1 MWTHIIGCLFY
12 KKMEELIMEAK
23 TALVK
28 YIFLDV
34 VNYSYERTVEA
45 QSEII
50 NILNRIV
57 KETIE
62 PFKLNQE
69 NLIYLPTGDGIC
81 ICIINT
87 IDPYDIHL
95 QIAITILQKL
105 DLYNKQQDDE
115 KRKFNI
121 RIGINENQDNIITDI
136 NENTNVAGAGINYAQ
151 RIMGM
156 AEGNQIFI
164 GQSVYDK
171 LVQREKYNNKFY
183 RETQIIKHD
192 IPYTAYQYI
201 NKELTFINSITKKE
215 ILKTVVKEEK
225 IPKQIIV
232 YLYFTKYFEKDIIR
246 LSGRGSN
253 TYTLNILLYYLTE
266 DYMSFE
272 SMDNLERKKWK
283 SKIFKDS
290 INSFDKAFQL
300 IENAFFWLICDSRTY
315 YISHLELNKWTK
327 LFKNDFLSYNKN
339 FEKQIKKEWTGI
351 SKEIITYL
359 PLMYPWLQ
367 DEEKYNS

>member
-1 MWTHIIGCLFY
+1 
-12 KKMEELIMEAK
+12 MEAK

-34 VNYSYERTVEA
+34 VNYSHKRSVEA
-45 QSEII
+45 QTEII

-62 PFKLNQE
+62 PFNLNRE
-69 NLIYLPTGDGIC
+69 NLIFLPTGDGIC

-105 DLYNKQQDDE
+105 DICNNQQDDE

-156 AEGNQIFI
+156 ANDNQIFV

-171 LVQREKYNNKFY
+171 LVQREKYNDKFY
-183 RETQIIKHD
+183 SITQIIKHN
-192 IPYTAYQYI
+192 IPYTAYQYT
-201 NKELTFINSITKKE
+201 NNELSFINNITKQETIKSNIIEEIIPKE
-215 ILKTVVKEEK
+215 IA
-225 IPKQIIV
+225 V
-232 YLYFTKYFEKDIIR
+232 YRYFTTYFEEDIIR
-246 LSGRGSN
+246 LSGHGSN
-253 TYTLNILLYYLTE
+253 NYTLNILLYYLTE
-266 DYMSFE
+266 DYMNFV
-272 SMDNLERKKWK
+272 SMDKLERKQWE
-283 SKIFKDS
+283 SKIFNDD

-300 IENAFFWLICDSRTY
+300 IEKAFFWLICDSRDY
-315 YISHLELNKWTK
+315 YISKLKLEKWSK
-327 LFKNDFLSYNKN
+327 LFKNDYLSYNKN
-339 FEKQIKKEWTGI
+339 FDKKVKKEWPGI

-367 DEEKYNS
+367 NKEKKSD

>member
-1 MWTHIIGCLFY
+1 
-12 KKMEELIMEAK
+12 MEAK

-34 VNYSYERTVEA
+34 VNYSHERSVEA
-45 QSEII
+45 QTEII
-50 NILNRIV
+50 NTLNRIV

-62 PFKLNQE
+62 AFNLKQD

-87 IDPYDIHL
+87 LDPYDIHL

-105 DLYNKQQDDE
+105 YEYNNQQDDK
-115 KRKFNI
+115 KRKFAL

-136 NENTNVAGAGINYAQ
+136 NEHTNVAGAGINYAQ

-156 AEGNQIFI
+156 ADHNQIFI

-171 LVQREKYNNKFY
+171 LVQREKYNDKFY
-183 RETQIIKHD
+183 CETQVIKHD
-192 IPYTAYQYI
+192 IIYTAYQYI
-201 NKELTFINSITKKE
+201 NKELQFINSTTKKE

-225 IPKQIIV
+225 IPKQIII
-232 YLYFTKYFEKDIIR
+232 YLYFIKYFEKDIIR
-246 LSGRGSN
+246 LSGKGSN

-266 DYMSFE
+266 DYMTFV
-272 SMDNLERKKWK
+272 SMDKLERKKWE
-283 SKIFKDS
+283 SKIFKNG

-300 IENAFFWLICDSRTY
+300 IEKAFFWLICDSRSY
-315 YISHLELNKWTK
+315 YIETLELNKWSK
-327 LFKNDFLSYNKN
+327 LFKNNYLSYNKS
-339 FEKQIKKEWTGI
+339 FDKQIKKELTGI
-351 SKEIITYL
+351 SKDIITNL
-359 PLMYPWLQ
+359 PLMYLWLQ
-367 DEEKYNS
+367 KQEKNDD